1 MINHPK
7 SRRLSGGNIA
17 PPTEEQDNELKAEDV
32 VAACGGDD
40 KPGLKGEKR
49 MDGRIELAVCEEEE
63 GSGAK
68 CLVCRAGVSG
78 WLRVYTG

>member
-17 PPTEEQDNELKAEDV
+17 PPTEEQDTEVKAEEIVKACSPDV
-32 VAACGGDD
+32 
-40 KPGLKGEKR
+40 KTGLKGQNR
-49 MDGRIELAVCEEEE
+49 ADGRIELAVCKEED
-63 GSGAK
+63 GTGAN
-68 CLVCRAGVSG
+68 CLVCRASVSG

>member
-32 VAACGGDD
+32 VAACSGDD

-49 MDGRIELAVCEEEE
+49 KDGRIELALCEEDE

>member
-7 SRRLSGGNIA
+7 SRRLSGGHV
-17 PPTEEQDNELKAEDV
+17 PLPTGDQDKELKAEDV
-32 VAACGGDD
+32 IASCGPETNLGMTGQKGD
-40 KPGLKGEKR
+40 
-49 MDGRIELAVCEEEE
+49 DGRIELTGCEEE
-63 GSGAK
+63 GSGGK